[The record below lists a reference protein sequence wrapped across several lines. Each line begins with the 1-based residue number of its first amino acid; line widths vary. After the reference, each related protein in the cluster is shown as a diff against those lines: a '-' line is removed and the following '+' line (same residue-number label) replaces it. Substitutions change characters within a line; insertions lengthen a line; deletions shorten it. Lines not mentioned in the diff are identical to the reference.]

1 MNWSPRTKLRNRLL
15 RIFSF
20 LVPTLFLNT
29 SIPGCTESAT
39 DSIEIVV
46 NPVPEIDQF
55 TISADSICLGE
66 EVTVSSTVNPI
77 GGTFSWTPGTIGLDS
92 IVQFEPISLGYNS
105 FTLNYELNGCSVEDS
120 IDVFVNPIPLVECFR
135 PLLFVLEILP
145 LLSARADIP
154 SGGDYVWYD
163 GSFTLATGSI
173 LRSTPTGTTQITMYN
188 THPYKCAQM
197 IRHRLLYMHLKFL

>member
-1 MNWSPRTKLRNRLL
+1 MLPGSYT
-15 RIFSF
+15 FS
-20 LVPTLFLNT
+20 LTT

-120 IDVFVNPIPLVECFR
+120 IDIFVNPIPSVNVFGDAICAGDTAL
-135 PLLFVLEILP
+135 IGA
-145 LLSARADIP
+145 SAIP
-154 SGGDYVWYD
+154 SGGDLFGID
-163 GSFTLATGSI
+163 GSSKLATGD
-173 LRSTPTGTTQITMYN
+173 TMFSLQPIPHNTMCN
-188 THPYKCAQM
+188 THPYKV
-197 IRHRLLYMHLKFL
+197 LK